1 MLINNI
7 RFTLLTLLALGAF
20 ATGAGYLTNSL
31 VMMEEPKQAPAV
43 RQKSTAK
50 AVAQDRT
57 ATAPGR
63 MTVAGRVLDVAGKP
77 MAGVPVDVIGRS
89 RKPLTVYE
97 EKADRFLLLGRGM
110 SDAEGRLLIDA
121 ARSSSIGFFEVY
133 ALAVVPG
140 FGLSW
145 AQLNAD
151 AGQPTADVRLQT
163 ERIVR
168 GMLTDISGLPAA
180 GVELRFVGV
189 RHPSN
194 IGLLD
199 GMNLAASQVPEGLRN
214 WPRPVITDDNG
225 RFTLAGIGPDLA
237 FSLAV
242 RDPRFAQQTIHIGD
256 AKADISKELVL
267 ALQPATVVEGRTLAA
282 DTGQPIAKTVV
293 EVTSRQQELSG
304 EASKARVLSDAQGR
318 FTANVA
324 PGNYFE
330 IRAFPPEG
338 LPYLVSTQEF
348 EWTKG
353 AVTKAT
359 DVKLS
364 RGVVIRGKVT
374 EVETSRP
381 LGGGIVQFIPVGN
394 RRDALSG
401 WLTAVASNDDGS
413 YQIVV
418 PPGKGHL
425 FVYGP
430 TPDYLLQAIGGRTIY
445 LGQPGGERYYAHEI
459 IPYEVKEGDA
469 PREIAATLRPGKT
482 VRGRI
487 VGPGGQTVDRA
498 EIVATLHFN
507 YFHLRWRGDLT
518 IHARD
523 GAFELHGLDTEKTT
537 RVHILDPDHEW
548 GATAELSG
556 KQAGE
561 ELTIRLEPCGQAK
574 ARFVGPDGK
583 PIPKISSRI
592 EILGTPGPHGRDRRP
607 ESESMLTADAAAVVN
622 LDRKHYWNKNRYTD
636 AEGQIIFPD
645 LIAGATYRINDF
657 STENVPGKG
666 VQVRQD
672 FTVKR
677 GEMLDLGDILIEKP
691 QQ

>member
-1 MLINNI
+1 
-7 RFTLLTLLALGAF
+7 
-20 ATGAGYLTNSL
+20 
-31 VMMEEPKQAPAV
+31 
-43 RQKSTAK
+43 
-50 AVAQDRT
+50 
-57 ATAPGR
+57 

-89 RKPLTVYE
+89 RKPLTANE
-97 EKADRFLLLGRGM
+97 EKADRFLLLGKGT
-110 SDAEGRLLIDA
+110 SDADGRLLIDA

-133 ALAVVPG
+133 AMAAAPG

-151 AGQPTADVRLQT
+151 AAQPTADIRLQT

-168 GMLTDISGLPAA
+168 GKLTDISGLPAA
-180 GVELRFVGV
+180 GVELCVVVV
-189 RHPSN
+189 RHPSK

-199 GMNLAASQVPEGLRN
+199 GMNMATSQVPEGVRV

-225 RFTLAGIGPDLA
+225 QFTLTGIGPDLA

-242 RDPRFAQQTIHIGD
+242 RDRRFAQQILHIGD
-256 AKADISKELVL
+256 ANTDGSQKIVM

-282 DTGQPIAKTVV
+282 DTGQPIAKTFV
-293 EVTSRQQELSG
+293 EVISSQQELARETSM
-304 EASKARVLSDAQGR
+304 ARVQSDSQGR

-324 PGNYFE
+324 PSKYFE

-338 LPYLVSTQEF
+338 LPYLVGTQEF
-348 EWTKG
+348 EWIKG
-353 AVTKAT
+353 AVKKAT
-359 DVKLS
+359 EVKLS
-364 RGVVIRGKVT
+364 RGVVVRGKVT
-374 EVETSRP
+374 EFGSGRP
-381 LGGGIVQFIPVGN
+381 LGGASVQFIPARR

-401 WLTAVASNDDGS
+401 WQTAVDSNDDGS

-430 TPDYLLQAIGGRTIY
+430 TPDYLLQAIGGRMIY
-445 LGQPGGERYYAHEI
+445 LGQPGGERYYAHDI
-459 IPYEVKEGDA
+459 IAYEVNEGDA
-469 PREIAATLRPGKT
+469 PREVNASLRPGKT

-487 VGPGGQTVDRA
+487 VGPGGQTVERA

-523 GAFELHGLDTEKTT
+523 GAFELHGLDPEKTM
-537 RVHILDPDHEW
+537 RVHFLDPDHQW

-561 ELTIRLEPCGQAK
+561 ELTIRLQPCGQAK

-583 PIPKISSRI
+583 PIAEDLFTHRDSRDARPARGGQASRGGVDAQRRRGG
-592 EILGTPGPHGRDRRP
+592 LG
-607 ESESMLTADAAAVVN
+607 
-622 LDRKHYWNKNRYTD
+622 
-636 AEGQIIFPD
+636 
-645 LIAGATYRINDF
+645 
-657 STENVPGKG
+657 
-666 VQVRQD
+666 
-672 FTVKR
+672 
-677 GEMLDLGDILIEKP
+677 
-691 QQ
+691 